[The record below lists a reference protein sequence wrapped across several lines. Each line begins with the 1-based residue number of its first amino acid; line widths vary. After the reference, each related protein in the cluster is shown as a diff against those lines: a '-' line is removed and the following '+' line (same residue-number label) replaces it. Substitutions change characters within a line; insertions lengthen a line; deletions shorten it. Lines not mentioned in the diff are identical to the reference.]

1 MKRIV
6 FSFSLSLILVISR
19 CNNFSEP
26 KISEEEAKS
35 IVLKEHTKN
44 IGKVEVISVR
54 HKGNEYIVKWENKEN
69 CENGTD
75 FIDDKDGTITKGE
88 TTIC

>member
-1 MKRIV
+1 MKRLILA
-6 FSFSLSLILVISR
+6 FSLSLIFGMSG

-26 KISEEEAKS
+26 KISEEEANS

-44 IGKVEVISVR
+44 IGKVEVISIS

-75 FIDDKDGTITKGE
+75 FVDDQDGTITKGE

>member
-6 FSFSLSLILVISR
+6 LAVSLSLILVMSS

-44 IGKVEVISVR
+44 MGKVEVISVM
-54 HKGNEYIVKWENKEN
+54 HKGNVYIVKWENKEN

-75 FIDDKDGTITKGE
+75 FIDDQDGTITKGE